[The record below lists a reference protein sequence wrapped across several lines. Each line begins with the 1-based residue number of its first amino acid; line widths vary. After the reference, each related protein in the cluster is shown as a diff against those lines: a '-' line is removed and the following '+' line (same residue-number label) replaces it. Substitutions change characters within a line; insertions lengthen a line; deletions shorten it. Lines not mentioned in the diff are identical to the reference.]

1 MHFPGYP
8 LYIGRIASGRMHR
21 FTENIVGRAYEVV
34 ASRANRVYE
43 HGKRGA
49 YGLGVGEMTEGYS

>member
-8 LYIGRIASGRMHR
+8 LYVGRIASGRMHR

-43 HGKRGA
+43 HGK
-49 YGLGVGEMTEGYS
+49 GVLMVWGERMTEGYS